1 MVESLNFSRPT
12 SYLDLLQAKQRRT
25 HVNLTG
31 GEVKLDE
38 YRPHDLDQPLDH
50 TGSPKRRAR
59 PWALEAPAE
68 PARPQAWSENVERE
82 RHFASTVGT
91 CAAAQ
96 YVAAAT
102 VQEQERWKSEM
113 QPQEWKSEMQPQ
125 EWKWRR
131 RKTPLPHVHRPP
143 AHAHRLPHSR
153 QQEQPQQQPP
163 SLQQPQ
169 QLQAALQ
176 HEEYEAEPATH
187 RKTVGFGTF
196 EYTAAS
202 TSHHPER
209 TKAGKTVWVCAR
221 VNPTRREARASSA
234 PPSRPS
240 AATGFG
246 CTPSSTSH
254 AAYPVAVV
262 GGAISD
268 ASSHCHATVAP
279 NPMQQVIE
287 QPQTLAPV
295 YIADAATQ
303 TAAKP
308 AIVRRPS
315 HAQPCATC
323 ASRETERSTLL
334 HELSRTDREWREM
347 VALLERQLS
356 ETRVQLDAFERL
368 SRQQQ
373 RQIRQLQQ
381 ERSAQLLPQPT
392 PALTGGATHSGGGS
406 STGSGGGGCG
416 GSSGGGKGGSGTASR
431 GAFAGGGFACNGGS
445 GGQAPSV
452 LAPPGGRGLNGSGSG
467 QERQLSFTDVSAS
480 APPTCIALF
489 KQLPVPVAPPAVPLP
504 PAAPPPATPL
514 PAAPAATVQ
523 VGPVASKYR
532 EASDLRAQHAAPS
545 KGDGCYGGGRPLPS
559 PPRASPHHQHSTFGR
574 PLEDAALNVRRPLGS
589 TVASLFPTKPQQ
601 TPAKLETASAL
612 VQESQNA
619 LSAHRPTRM
628 RSSRQ
633 LFGEAF
639 Y

>member
-1 MVESLNFSRPT
+1 MLERTMVDSLNFSRPT
-12 SYLDLLQAKQRRT
+12 SYLDLLHAKQRRT

-82 RHFASTVGT
+82 NHFASTVGT

-96 YVAAAT
+96 YAAAAT

-113 QPQEWKSEMQPQ
+113 QPQV
-125 EWKWRR
+125 WKWRR
-131 RKTPLPHVHRPP
+131 RKTPPPHVHRPP
-143 AHAHRLPHSR
+143 AHAHRPPHSR
-153 QQEQPQQQPP
+153 QQQPP
-163 SLQQPQ
+163 SQQQPQ
-169 QLQAALQ
+169 QLQALQ

-202 TSHHPER
+202 TSRHPER

-221 VNPTRREARASSA
+221 VNPTRCEARASSA

-254 AAYPVAVV
+254 AACPAAVV

-268 ASSHCHATVAP
+268 ASSHYHATVAP

-287 QPQTLAPV
+287 PPQTLAPV

-308 AIVRRPS
+308 AMVRRPS
-315 HAQPCATC
+315 HAQPCPAC
-323 ASRETERSTLL
+323 ASREAERSTLL

-356 ETRVQLDAFERL
+356 ETRAQLDAFERL

-381 ERSAQLLPQPT
+381 ERSAQLPQQPP
-392 PALTGGATHSGGGS
+392 PALTGGATLSGGGS
-406 STGSGGGGCG
+406 STGSGGGGFG
-416 GSSGGGKGGSGTASR
+416 GSSGGGKGGCGTASR

-445 GGQAPSV
+445 GGQTPSV

-467 QERQLSFTDVSAS
+467 QERQLSFTDVSA
-480 APPTCIALF
+480 PTCIAE
-489 KQLPVPVAPPAVPLP
+489 QIPVPVAPPAVPLP
-504 PAAPPPATPL
+504 PAAPPPAAPQ
-514 PAAPAATVQ
+514 PVAPAATVQ
-523 VGPVASKYR
+523 VGPVVSKYR

-545 KGDGCYGGGRPLPS
+545 KGDGCYGDGEPLPS
-559 PPRASPHHQHSTFGR
+559 PPRVSPHHQHSTFGR
-574 PLEDAALNVRRPLGS
+574 TLEDAVLNVRRPLGS
-589 TVASLFPTKPQQ
+589 TVASLGVPTKRQQ
-601 TPAKLETASAL
+601 TPAKPETASAL

-639 Y
+639 